1 MCRVYDMQFMDVVF
15 EVEAHI
21 AEILC
26 IEYSPEHEGNPDSRH
41 YPLVAVPLPPV
52 HLAGLRFMASASRDR
67 LIHVFTVADHYQH
80 IQTIDD
86 HSASITAIRFS
97 GERYIHVAMHMY
109 FHVYMQ

>member
-1 MCRVYDMQFMDVVF
+1 MQFMDVVF

-26 IEYSPEHEGNPDSRH
+26 IQYSPEREGNPDSRLYH
-41 YPLVAVPLPPV
+41 PLVEVPLPPV

-86 HSASITAIRFS
+86 HSASITAIKFT
-97 GERYIHVAMHMY
+97 GEHYIAMHIY